1 MGKDVETC
9 YTHQLLAV
17 EEMNLQINLHK
28 EMQQSALAV
37 VKTTHAN
44 GAMPLD
50 LVILLLLSQVSQ
62 AKKKALEVFLKQHVK
77 SGYYRQSLLTTL
89 YTHYKQVRATY
100 IVFFM

>member
-17 EEMNLQINLHK
+17 EEMKLQINLHK

-37 VKTTHAN
+37 IKVTQEK
-44 GAMPLD
+44 GGMPLD

-62 AKKKALEVFLKQHVK
+62 AKKKALEVVLKQHIK

-89 YTHYKQVRATY
+89 YTHYKQVKRA
-100 IVFFM
+100 I